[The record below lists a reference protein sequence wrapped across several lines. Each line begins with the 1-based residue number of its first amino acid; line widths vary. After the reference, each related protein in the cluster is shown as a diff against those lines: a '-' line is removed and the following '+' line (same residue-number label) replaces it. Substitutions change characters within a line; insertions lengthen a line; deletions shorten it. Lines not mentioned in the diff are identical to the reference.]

1 MSISSVTSPGAPVGR
16 GLVDAFT
23 ARYGR
28 APEAVWRAPGRVN
41 LIGDHTDY
49 AGGLALPFAIDRA
62 VLVAGAARDDDALV
76 GWSVQ
81 RPGDDAWLV
90 YAEGVRRA
98 ATRRGL
104 LPADGR
110 GADLLVDSDLPVGAG
125 LSSSAALTVA
135 VAGVLLQLA
144 GREAGPEETAAL
156 CQEAENV
163 TVGVPTGLLDQT
175 AVLQSRTGHV
185 LAVDFRHTPP
195 TVDPIPCPLNGL
207 QLLAVDT
214 RVAHEVADGTYAER
228 RRAVEAAATELGV
241 QNLRDAEPAAVAAL
255 PPALRRRAQ
264 HVVTENERVTAVVA
278 LLRGGRTAEIGPL
291 LTASH
296 ASLRDDFEVSCP
308 ELDLAVDAALRAGAL
323 GARMTGAGFGG
334 TVVVLV
340 REDEASRVI
349 AAVEAAFDDASM
361 PSRTTRVEPGEGAR
375 ALR

>member
-1 MSISSVTSPGAPVGR
+1 
-16 GLVDAFT
+16 
-23 ARYGR
+23 
-28 APEAVWRAPGRVN
+28 
-41 LIGDHTDY
+41 
-49 AGGLALPFAIDRA
+49 
-62 VLVAGAARDDDALV
+62 
-76 GWSVQ
+76 
-81 RPGDDAWLV
+81 
-90 YAEGVRRA
+90 
-98 ATRRGL
+98 
-104 LPADGR
+104 
-110 GADLLVDSDLPVGAG
+110 
-125 LSSSAALTVA
+125 
-135 VAGVLLQLA
+135 
-144 GREAGPEETAAL
+144 
-156 CQEAENV
+156 
-163 TVGVPTGLLDQT
+163 
-175 AVLQSRTGHV
+175 
-185 LAVDFRHTPP
+185 
-195 TVDPIPCPLNGL
+195 
-207 QLLAVDT
+207 
-214 RVAHEVADGTYAER
+214 
-228 RRAVEAAATELGV
+228 V

-278 LLRGGRTAEIGPL
+278 LLRAGRTAEIGPL